1 MAVVVAVAA
10 ACCLGLL
17 VATSR
22 AAQRTVLG
30 ESAITSVV
38 FHGNMGAPVI
48 DIHGRGFGSRPVAN
62 PPRPPE
68 PPFANRYLAGG
79 AGCTTTTPPVG
90 YDYGTSLYIST
101 HNFSAGR
108 YRPNL
113 QPVHELDCVGII
125 ILRYTPTRAT
135 FKLGSDYRAHHYQLA
150 QGDPYQIAVRTL
162 HFHGRVHYTA

>member
-79 AGCTTTTPPVG
+79 AGCTTT
-90 YDYGTSLYIST
+90 
-101 HNFSAGR
+101 NFSAGR

-125 ILRYTPTRAT
+125 ILRYTPTRVT